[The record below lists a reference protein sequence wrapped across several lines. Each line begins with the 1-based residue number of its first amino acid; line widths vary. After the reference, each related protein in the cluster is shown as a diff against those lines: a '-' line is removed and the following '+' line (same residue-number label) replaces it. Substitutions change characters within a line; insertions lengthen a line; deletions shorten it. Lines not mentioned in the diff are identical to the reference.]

1 MSVKKADPNMSI
13 IVIVM
18 KNRVGPF
25 STGINNSKGTFVHQ
39 WRSKKN
45 PSSVD
50 KIYIERKLTRAC
62 SFRKPPKN
70 IFYREEKKNRPS
82 HTREKDV
89 KCHEARACIDKCNA
103 ESQECPTNFFL

>member
-50 KIYIERKLTRAC
+50 KIYIERNSLEPVRFASHLRTYFTGKR
-62 SFRKPPKN
+62 RK
-70 IFYREEKKNRPS
+70 IV
-82 HTREKDV
+82 H
-89 KCHEARACIDKCNA
+89 
-103 ESQECPTNFFL
+103 PTHVRRT